1 MVLFSAYYYKHDPA
15 LVERRMR
22 SKEPVRRQ
30 RMIMA
35 LGNAITVFALL
46 VPGFDHHFGW
56 TKGIFGG
63 VPLWLEVVALLLTL
77 AAYLMTMYVMDVN
90 RFAGRTVQ
98 VDKEQTVVS
107 SGPYRFVRHP
117 MYASASLM
125 IVTGPLGLGS
135 YIAVPFCALFIPILI
150 VRLLN
155 EEKILSQELSGY
167 AEYCERTKYRLVPYL
182 W

>member
-46 VPGFDHHFGW
+46 VPGFDHRFGW

>member
-1 MVLFSAYYYKHDPA
+1 
-15 LVERRMR
+15 
-22 SKEPVRRQ
+22 
-30 RMIMA
+30 
-35 LGNAITVFALL
+35 
-46 VPGFDHHFGW
+46 
-56 TKGIFGG
+56 
-63 VPLWLEVVALLLTL
+63 
-77 AAYLMTMYVMDVN
+77 MTMYVMDVN

-98 VDKEQTVVS
+98 VDQEQTVVS